1 MSNEI
6 KLSPVAKRKGIEA
19 IDATYK
25 LQGELTSL
33 ANTLEDRTVTA
44 SEHIYGLARWAMG
57 EHRDPAQG
65 VQLFSAICADAE
77 ATLKARLGV
86 KNLKDALPVWSVF
99 KSNVM
104 RGLRLGLD
112 VTEHKTEWEFREA
125 VREHVNANRAAPE
138 PKTATAEDMTEFL
151 GSTTIAAPLQ
161 FLLTQIN
168 LEAEYVKPANVKKAQ
183 ELMRTFAEDL
193 RALIDVRRIQDDATK
208 QLLGEESASSS
219 TDDSGRSNG
228 RRASHYPVR
237 RRAAGARAT
246 GTGQHAGAG

>member
-86 KNLKDALPVWSVF
+86 DNLKKALPVWSVF

-112 VTEHKTEWEFREA
+112 VNEYKTEWQFREA
-125 VREHVNANRAAPE
+125 VREHVNANRTEPE

-208 QLLGEESASSS
+208 QLLGEDENATSHAD
-219 TDDSGRSNG
+219 TAGNT
-228 RRASHYPVR
+228 RRRPGHVAVR
-237 RRAAGARAT
+237 RRTTGARTGGAHQHAAT
-246 GTGQHAGAG
+246 G